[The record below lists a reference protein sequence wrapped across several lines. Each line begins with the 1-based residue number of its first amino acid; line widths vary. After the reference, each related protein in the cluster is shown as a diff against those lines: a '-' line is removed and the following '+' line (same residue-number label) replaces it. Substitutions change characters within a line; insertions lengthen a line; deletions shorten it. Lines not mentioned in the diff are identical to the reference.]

1 MRLNPTRKTN
11 LIKTKKNHILI
22 AKTNER
28 LRKEF
33 DTSAEAVRLSV
44 DTLVDHFRHEDDGVG
59 VFDYSILRHLI
70 NDKNAK
76 IEKGNKDRHI
86 VYFSKYGVD
95 YKAVLKTT
103 EKDEIYLV
111 SLITIKRSKA
121 K

>member
-1 MRLNPTRKTN
+1 MVFATASDELKKAFDTDADKVRLN
-11 LIKTKKNHILI
+11 
-22 AKTNER
+22 
-28 LRKEF
+28 
-33 DTSAEAVRLSV
+33 AE
-44 DTLVDHFRHEDDGVG
+44 TLATHFKHEDITP
-59 VFDYSILRHLI
+59 FDYALI
-70 NDKNAK
+70 RRLLNDENAK